1 MMYDVANVVD
11 TVVSNLS
18 LEYQNWN
25 DNLDTDDFSE
35 LSIMEED
42 EHWSGAWGRSNELEA
57 LEPWTKIDSTPT
69 SEPCFNDVYTV
80 VGM

>member
-1 MMYDVANVVD
+1 MYDVANVVD

-42 EHWSGAWGRSNELEA
+42 EH
-57 LEPWTKIDSTPT
+57 
-69 SEPCFNDVYTV
+69 
-80 VGM
+80 